1 MTITISNIIEA
12 LQKVNFY
19 AKHVIANWQKLTVLV
34 KIDIHVNYDYA
45 ALNWLLIGKK
55 SSNWGTKIKKQKL
68 KIWKLMHSFYRCM
81 NLCVVLNFD
90 ISNVDYF

>member
-1 MTITISNIIEA
+1 MTITVSNIIEA

-34 KIDIHVNYDYA
+34 KIYIHVNYDYA

-55 SSNWGTKIKKQKL
+55 S
-68 KIWKLMHSFYRCM
+68 
-81 NLCVVLNFD
+81 
-90 ISNVDYF
+90 